1 MSIASA
7 NDREVTAP
15 LHYWQCPSCHK
26 SQQDSVAAYV
36 GDDAL
41 FWIGT
46 RTTLKKDV
54 VALLRQL
61 HAKCGCLQRKIA
73 RSCEICSVKSTIG
86 A

>member
-41 FWIGT
+41 FLDWHTHDVEKGCG
-46 RTTLKKDV
+46 RAFATTTCEVRVSTEKNRKK
-54 VALLRQL
+54 L
-61 HAKCGCLQRKIA
+61 
-73 RSCEICSVKSTIG
+73 
-86 A
+86 